1 MALPVIGVMAMLDI
15 ESFLLGIAAGGVGG
29 GGNPNY
35 VETVEGTLA
44 NPFGEL
50 NIEELFSGLANNGL
64 TLILLALG
72 SSLVGQISGHNN
84 ITFGTVIFSDPTDST
99 PWLGG
104 SVSYYLPDDTVRL
117 GYAKV
122 CQNSV
127 WIDVP
132 ATTQSVLT
140 VIHHPLP

>member
-1 MALPVIGVMAMLDI
+1 MIGVMAVHDT
-15 ESFLLGIAAGGVGG
+15 ESFLLGIAAGGGGG

-64 TLILLALG
+64 TLILSALG
-72 SSLVGQISGHNN
+72 SSLVGQISGHNS
-84 ITFGTVIFSDPTDST
+84 ISFGTVLFSDPTDST

-104 SVSYYLPDDTVRL
+104 SVSYFFPYDTAQL
-117 GYAKV
+117 AYAKV

-132 ATTQSVLT
+132 ATTQTVLT